1 MMSCFGVSQCG
12 RLSLKSATAV
22 SLIIASLGL
31 SGCSADVTRFDSTSF
46 NFNDSPGATPIPSEP
61 VRTSS
66 LGDNQTVGGS
76 TPRGPYGAG
85 ASSVQV
91 AALPEA
97 TGDHGST
104 NYYAPQPPPPPQAP
118 AASTSYRPAKPFAR
132 TPSEPSYG
140 RDMAAAR
147 SAPPA
152 APVAK
157 GEMIAVQP
165 GDTLYGLS
173 RRHQVS
179 LTELTS
185 LNGLSNP
192 NLKPGQKLYLP
203 AAGASIDRSSV
214 AAAKAV
220 EAATPLPA
228 PLAPAA
234 PDVVANYNGTYT
246 VKPGD
251 SLYGIA
257 RSNNVK
263 LAELQ
268 QVNGISDPR
277 RVKPGTVLKVPGESA
292 NEAPSRMAES
302 KPVLPSY
309 APPHSVP
316 PLAPASASAAPLPP
330 AQSAAAVV
338 PPITPSEPPAR
349 YGDSTT
355 AQPTVINGER
365 RVASLS
371 DNKVTDASPDPSPAA
386 APVQATQP
394 TLPAAPE
401 QKPSPPEEKV
411 AVAVPSAVAE
421 GAASSANNSGKLR
434 WPTIGKIVAG
444 FGSRSDGTHN
454 DGINLQVPLGTEVH
468 AAESGVVAYAG
479 SELKGYGN
487 LVLLRHDNGWVTA
500 YAHND
505 ELLVKRGDKIKR
517 GQVIAKAGKT
527 GSVDQPQVH
536 FELRQGSK
544 PVDPM
549 PYLEKL

>member
-1 MMSCFGVSQCG
+1 MMSCFGVGQCG
-12 RLSLKSATAV
+12 RLSLKSASAV
-22 SLIIASLGL
+22 SLILASITLA
-31 SGCSADVTRFDSTSF
+31 GCSADVTRFDSTSF
-46 NFNDSPGATPIPSEP
+46 NFNDDPGTSSTPVPPEP
-61 VRTSS
+61 VRTGS
-66 LGDNQTVGGS
+66 LSDNQTLGGS
-76 TPRGPYGAG
+76 SPRGPYGAG

-97 TGDHGST
+97 TGDHGASYT
-104 NYYAPQPPPPPQAP
+104 PPPPPP
-118 AASTSYRPAKPFAR
+118 VTSQPYRAAKPFAR
-132 TPSEPSYG
+132 TTREASQA
-140 RDMAAAR
+140 RDT
-147 SAPPA
+147 APVQQA
-152 APVAK
+152 APLAR
-157 GEMIAVQP
+157 GEMIEVQP

-203 AAGASIDRSSV
+203 AANGSSDRSSV

-228 PLAPAA
+228 PLSPAA
-234 PDVVANYNGTYT
+234 PDVASRYNATYT
-246 VKPGD
+246 VRPGD

-257 RSNNVK
+257 RSNKVK
-263 LAELQ
+263 FAELQ

-277 RVKPGTVLKVPGESA
+277 RVKPGMVLKVPGEGA
-292 NEAPSRMAES
+292 REAPSRMADS
-302 KPVLPSY
+302 TPMQ
-309 APPHSVP
+309 PPSVP
-316 PLAPASASAAPLPP
+316 SAPSFASASAASAPQAPP
-330 AQSAAAVV
+330 PSAAPSATAEV
-338 PPITPSEPPAR
+338 PPITPSPPAR
-349 YGDSTT
+349 YGDATT
-355 AQPTVINGER
+355 MQPTVINSEK

-371 DNKVTDASPDPSPAA
+371 DNKVTDASPDVPPAPPA
-386 APVQATQP
+386 DKPAPADKPVQ
-394 TLPAAPE
+394 
-401 QKPSPPEEKV
+401 PEEKV
-411 AVAVPSAVAE
+411 AVSVPSAVAE
-421 GAASSANNSGKLR
+421 GASNAANNSGKLR
-434 WPTIGKIVAG
+434 WPTSGKIVAG
-444 FGSRSDGTHN
+444 FGGRPDGTHN

-468 AAESGVVAYAG
+468 AAESGIVAYAG

-487 LVLLRHDNGWVTA
+487 LVLIRHDNGWVTA

-505 ELLVKRGDKIKR
+505 ELIVKRGDKVKR
-517 GQVIAKAGKT
+517 GQVISKAGKT